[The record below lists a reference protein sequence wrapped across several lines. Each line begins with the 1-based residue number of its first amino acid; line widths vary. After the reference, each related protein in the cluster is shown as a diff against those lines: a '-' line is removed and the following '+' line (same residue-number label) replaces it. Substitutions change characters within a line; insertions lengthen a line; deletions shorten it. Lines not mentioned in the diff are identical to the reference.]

1 MRNLWVVMKK
11 EYLEIVKTKGFFI
24 GVVLAPLIMG
34 AFMFIPSLLARNIK
48 QEQLKLT
55 VVDQS
60 GWMYAKLDSVLA
72 DTLPDG
78 KKAYLLSSVAYD
90 SRTFEKEKKQL
101 EQKILDGELDAFLV
115 IPAGIDTGAPP
126 QYYSK
131 TAGNLIVRERLENRI
146 SDAVVA
152 RRLAERGVV
161 LADLKKVL
169 RGVDIESHQVSE
181 KGTSKTSFFS
191 VFLSSFFLVM
201 ILFSMVLSYGQHLA
215 RTIVEEKNTRI
226 IEVLTSSAT
235 PFQLLMGKMLGL
247 GAASLS
253 QVGLMA
259 LLGFLLG
266 APALHWVGIENVQGI
281 FNATVV
287 INFFIYVVLGYF
299 LYTAIFAILG
309 AISNSDQE
317 IQNMTAPIVWAMVL
331 PMVIGFVVAEKSN
344 ADWVT
349 TLSLIPFF
357 TPTLMMMRIS
367 FSPPPWSQLF
377 ASYAIMILTIMAMGW
392 LAAKIFRV
400 GILMYGKRPT
410 LPEMLRWVRYK

>member
-1 MRNLWVVMKK
+1 MRNLWVVIKK

-34 AFMFIPSLLARNIK
+34 AFMFIPSLLARKIK
-48 QEQLKLT
+48 QEQLKLA
-55 VVDQS
+55 VVDQA

-78 KKAYLLSSVAYD
+78 KKAYLLSSIDYD
-90 SRTFEKEKKQL
+90 SKTFEEEKKRL
-101 EQKILDGELDAFLV
+101 AQKILDGKLDAFLV
-115 IPAGIDTGAPP
+115 IPFGIETGAPP

-131 TAGNLIVRERLENRI
+131 TAGNIIVRERLENRI

-169 RGVDIESHQVSE
+169 RGVEIESNQVSE
-181 KGTSKTSFFS
+181 KGTAKTSFFS

-215 RTIVEEKNTRI
+215 RSIVEEKNTRI
-226 IEVLTSSAT
+226 VEVLTSSAT

-266 APALHWVGIENVQGI
+266 APALRWVGMENVQGI
-281 FNATVV
+281 FNSTVV
-287 INFFIYVVLGYF
+287 INFFVYVVLGYF
-299 LYTAIFAILG
+299 LYTSIFAILG

-317 IQNMTAPIVWAMVL
+317 VQNMTAPIVWAMVL

-349 TLSLIPFF
+349 TLSLVPFF

-410 LPEMLRWVRYK
+410 LPELVRWVRYK